1 MYRRAATV
9 LLVGLIPLAAACGN
23 TPAPAP
29 EPWTTETST
38 AAAVT
43 LQKAD
48 DPIEELTGRGSHC
61 FETGVEAVA
70 ARMRAAEVIHADN
83 AQKQRALDTEGEL
96 MPAGYPYNV
105 TDVERKPN
113 GTTCY
118 IVQSSALL

>member
-1 MYRRAATV
+1 MHRHAATA
-9 LLVGLIPLAAACGN
+9 LLVGLLPLAAACGN
-23 TPAPAP
+23 TPAPEP
-29 EPWTTETST
+29 EPWTTETTTS
-38 AAAVT
+38 AIK

-70 ARMRAAEVIHADN
+70 ARMRAAEVIQADN
-83 AQKQRALDTEGEL
+83 AQKQRALDIKGEL

-105 TDVERKPN
+105 TDVERRPN

-118 IVQSSALL
+118 IVQSSGLL

>member
-1 MYRRAATV
+1 MCRHAATV

-29 EPWTTETST
+29 EPWTTETT
-38 AAAVT
+38 TPAIK

-70 ARMRAAEVIHADN
+70 ARMRAAEVIQADN
-83 AQKQRALDTEGEL
+83 AQKQRALDTKGEL
-96 MPAGYPYNV
+96 MPAGYPYTV